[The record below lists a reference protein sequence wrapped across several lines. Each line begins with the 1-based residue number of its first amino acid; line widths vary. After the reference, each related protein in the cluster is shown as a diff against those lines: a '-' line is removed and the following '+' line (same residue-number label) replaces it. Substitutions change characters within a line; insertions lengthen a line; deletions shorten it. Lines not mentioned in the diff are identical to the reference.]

1 MVEQTHPGS
10 AGYVTPARTPVPIL
24 TIEERDARFRGR
36 LLVVFV
42 ACLFVPGVF
51 SIAGSQLSPYRVVLL
66 AIFPWLL
73 WRWLTTR
80 PCLVDFLVLASAGWT
95 VLALVKSHGL
105 GIGPR
110 AVISFVELFGGYLV
124 GRILITDARE
134 FKRYFVVLG
143 LGFAVIAPFAL
154 LEMATGFN
162 TFRTIFGLV
171 FGIPARQHNL
181 GLRLGL
187 VRAQGTLEHPILWG
201 LVASL
206 GVANG
211 FYIWRRNL
219 VKAFGASGFFAFM
232 VGTSL
237 SSGPLLGVLA
247 QICLMAWDRLFFF
260 MRFRWVVLGFLALFA
275 LLLLKILAQFHLL
288 DFVLGNLTFSK
299 TSADGRLVVLD
310 YGMMEVTRHPVF
322 GIGLNDWT
330 RPWYRA
336 GKASFD
342 NFWLLEAMRYG
353 IPTFA
358 FLALAWA
365 ASMLRIATQRT
376 LSPEEQDYRRGYL
389 IALSGLTIV
398 LGTVYIWN
406 ATCIFVWIYLG
417 AGAWFYMSK
426 APQETRDAATLA
438 RRAAQG
444 RGGAPGAPPGAPSR
458 APSGAPSGT
467 GGQGAAGRNA
477 DGRSADGRSADGRD
491 TAGRDTGGGRAA
503 APARP
508 DPRARA
514 GAPAAIRGTGG
525 ARRRRDG
532 TTEGVPG

>member
-10 AGYVTPARTPVPIL
+10 AGYVAPARTPVATL
-24 TIEERDARFRGR
+24 TSEAREARFRGR
-36 LLVVFV
+36 LLALFVV
-42 ACLFVPGVF
+42 CLFIPGVF
-51 SIAGSQLSPYRVVLL
+51 SVAGSQLSPYRIVLI
-66 AIFPWLL
+66 AVFPWLL

-80 PCLVDFLVLASAGWT
+80 PCLVDFFVLASAAWT
-95 VLALVKSHGL
+95 VLALVKNHGL
-105 GIGPR
+105 IGIGPR
-110 AVISFVELFGGYLV
+110 AVIAFVELFGAYLI

-134 FKRYFVVLG
+134 YKRYFVILG
-143 LGFAVIAPFAL
+143 LGFAVIAPFVL

-162 TFRTIFGLV
+162 TFRTLFGTV
-171 FGIPARQHNL
+171 FTIPARQQNL
-181 GLRLGL
+181 GMRLGL

-237 SSGPLLGVLA
+237 SSGPLLAVLA
-247 QICLMAWDRLFFF
+247 QICLTAWDRLFFF

-288 DFVLGNLTFSK
+288 DFVLANLTFSK
-299 TSADGRLVVLD
+299 DSASGRLVVFD
-310 YGMMEVTRHPVF
+310 YGMMEVMQHPIF
-322 GIGLNDWT
+322 GIGLSDWT

-342 NFWLLEAMRYG
+342 NFWLLEAMRFG

-358 FLALAWA
+358 FLALAWIV
-365 ASMLRIATQRT
+365 SMLRIATQRT

-389 IALSGLTIV
+389 IALFGLTIT

-426 APQETRDAATLA
+426 EPREARDEATLA

-444 RGGAPGAPPGAPSR
+444 RGAPSELDGKR
-458 APSGAPSGT
+458 PAPASGA
-467 GGQGAAGRNA
+467 
-477 DGRSADGRSADGRD
+477 
-491 TAGRDTGGGRAA
+491 
-503 APARP
+503 
-508 DPRARA
+508 RARA
-514 GAPAAIRGTGG
+514 EAPAAIRGSGS
-525 ARRRRDG
+525 ARGRDG
-532 TTEGVPG
+532 MGEGVPV

>member
-10 AGYVTPARTPVPIL
+10 AGYVTPARAPVATL
-24 TIEERDARFRGR
+24 TIEAREARFRAR
-36 LLVVFV
+36 LMVLFV
-42 ACLFVPGVF
+42 ACLFIPGVF
-51 SIAGSQLSPYRVVLL
+51 SVAGSQLSPYRLVLIAVL
-66 AIFPWLL
+66 PWLL

-95 VLALVKSHGL
+95 VLALVKNHGL
-105 GIGPR
+105 GVGPR
-110 AVISFVELFGGYLV
+110 ALISFVELFGGYLI

-134 FKRYFVVLG
+134 YKRYFVILG
-143 LGFAVIAPFAL
+143 FGFAVIAPFVL

-162 TFRTIFGLV
+162 TFRTLFGTIFT
-171 FGIPARQHNL
+171 IPARQHNL
-181 GLRLGL
+181 GMRLGL

-237 SSGPLLGVLA
+237 SSGPLLAVLA
-247 QICLMAWDRLFFF
+247 QICLTAWDRLFFF
-260 MRFRWVVLGFLALFA
+260 MRFRWVVLGFLALFT
-275 LLLLKILAQFHLL
+275 LLVLKILAQFHLL
-288 DFVLGNLTFSK
+288 DFVLQHFTFSQV
-299 TSADGRLVVLD
+299 SAAGRLVVFD
-310 YGMMEVTRHPVF
+310 YGMMEVMQHPVF
-322 GIGLNDWT
+322 GIGLNEWT

-365 ASMLRIATQRT
+365 ATMLRIATQRT

-389 IALSGLTIV
+389 IALSGLTIT

-426 APQETRDAATLA
+426 APGEARDEATLA

-444 RGGAPGAPPGAPSR
+444 RGAPAKPDGKPAAPAAGAAAPGA
-458 APSGAPSGT
+458 
-467 GGQGAAGRNA
+467 
-477 DGRSADGRSADGRD
+477 
-491 TAGRDTGGGRAA
+491 
-503 APARP
+503 
-508 DPRARA
+508 RARA
-514 GAPAAIRGTGG
+514 EAPAAIRGSGS
-525 ARRRRDG
+525 ARGRDG
-532 TTEGVPG
+532 MGEGVPV